1 MKRRLFLHTSAFAGT
16 WSLLSPLA
24 RAQGAN
30 DDLRVAV
37 IGFNG
42 RGQSHIDSATKTKGV
57 RLVALCDVDS
67 KVLGAAKDK
76 LEKKGIKVATYD
88 DYRKVCEAKDID
100 AVVIAT
106 PNHTH
111 ALIAVTAAANSKHV
125 YVEKPVSHN
134 VWEGRVLADAQAKYG
149 KVIQHGFQR
158 RSETSWAE
166 AFAWLN
172 EGNLGKLKLARGFCY
187 KPRPSIGKVSGPK
200 QPPAEVNYDLW
211 CGPRETAPPHRE
223 KFHYDWHWQS
233 TYGNGDL
240 GNQGPHQLDLCRW
253 ALGDPKELP
262 PTVLSCGGRFAHDDD
277 GDVANTQVVF
287 LGYDPVPILFEVRGL
302 PKKGVDY
309 KSGMDNYK
317 GQSVGNLIEY
327 EGGWLAGGH
336 DGKCQIFDAE
346 GKKLKDFQGGRPHF
360 QTWVDAI
367 RSGKQDYMRSADS
380 GHLSSALAHI
390 GNISWDLGT
399 PGSTA
404 DVKAAFSNAAA
415 ADAIERMSAH
425 LAANGVDLDKQKI
438 RLGASLALAGEK
450 FTGDQADKANALLKG
465 SYRKG
470 FELPA

>member
-30 DDLRVAV
+30 DDLRIAV
-37 IGFNG
+37 IGFAG

-76 LEKKGIKVATYD
+76 LDKKGITVATYD

-111 ALIAVTAAANSKHV
+111 ALIAVTAAANGKHV

-134 VWEGRVLADAQAKYG
+134 VWEGRILADAQAKYG

-158 RSETSWAE
+158 RSETSWKE
-166 AFAWLN
+166 AFAWVK
-172 EGNLGKLKLARGFCY
+172 EGHLGKLKLARGFCY

-200 QPPAEVNYDLW
+200 QPPAGVNYDLW
-211 CGPRETAPPHRE
+211 CGPRETTPPHRE

-233 TYGNGDL
+233 PYGNGDL
-240 GNQGPHQLDLCRW
+240 GNQGPHQLDVCRW
-253 ALGDPKELP
+253 ALGDPKQLP

-287 LGYDPVPILFEVRGL
+287 LGYDPVPIVFEVRGL

-309 KSGMDNYK
+309 KSGMDSYK

-336 DGKCQIFDAE
+336 DGKCQIFDLE
-346 GKKLKDFQGGRPHF
+346 GKKLKDFQGGRSHF
-360 QTWVDAI
+360 QTWVDSI

-390 GNISWDLGT
+390 GNISWGLGAPAS
-399 PGSTA
+399 PG
-404 DVKAAFSNAAA
+404 DVKAAFS
-415 ADAIERMSAH
+415 
-425 LAANGVDLDKQKI
+425 
-438 RLGASLALAGEK
+438 
-450 FTGDQADKANALLKG
+450 
-465 SYRKG
+465 
-470 FELPA
+470 